1 MKSPFT
7 SKTLSFLRALKR
19 NNDREWFRA
28 RKDEYERHV
37 RGPMIEL
44 LARLAGDL
52 RTFAPELACDAKA
65 SLYRI
70 YRDTRFSED
79 KSPLKTH
86 VSAHFPLRGVPR
98 GTSAGLYFEIAPQW
112 VWMGGG
118 IYMPSP
124 ADLRAIR
131 AHVAET
137 HPKLHRLVHAASFT
151 RMMGALSGEQLTRV
165 PRGYDR
171 DHPAAAYLRHKQ
183 FLAGRER
190 EAAFATSPRFYSE
203 LVAAFR
209 ATAPLVKF
217 LNTALATRSVAPP
230 VLADAN
236 PPAARRTVSGAKRPD
251 YMW

>member
-1 MKSPFT
+1 MPSPFT
-7 SKTLSFLRALKR
+7 AKTLSFLRALKR

-28 RKDEYERHV
+28 RKGEYEQHV

-44 LARLAGDL
+44 LARLAQDL
-52 RTFAPELACDAKA
+52 RTFAPELACDPKA

-118 IYMPSP
+118 IYMPSS

-131 AHVAET
+131 AHIAGT
-137 HPKLHRLVHAASFT
+137 HPQLHRLVRRASFV
-151 RMMGALSGEQLTRV
+151 RMMGHLTGEQLTRV
-165 PRGYDR
+165 PRGYDK
-171 DHPAAAYLRHKQ
+171 DHPAADYLRYKQ

-190 EAAFATSPRFYSE
+190 DAAFATSPRFYNE

-209 ATAPLVKF
+209 ATAPLVQF
-217 LNTALATRSVAPP
+217 LNTALAIHTPAAA
-230 VLADAN
+230 VLVDAGDSN
-236 PPAARRTVSGAKRPD
+236 ARRTGTAAKRPA